1 MTPEEIRIESVE
13 GEAVRALGGELL
25 ALCETIFPGFAADYL
40 TGRLGHV
47 DAPAAVVARDDTG
60 RLVGFKLGYRRG
72 AGLFYSW
79 LGGIHAD
86 VRRQGLARRL
96 MTAQHDWAR
105 GQGYRS
111 VETRTRASNNPMII
125 LNLRSGFQ
133 VAGFE
138 VDRNGQ
144 PIVTQRLILE

>member
-1 MTPEEIRIESVE
+1 MTDIRIESVE
-13 GEAVRALGGELL
+13 GEAVRGLGGELL
-25 ALCETIFPGFAADYL
+25 ALCEVIFPGFAADYL
-40 TGRLGHV
+40 TGRLVHI
-47 DAPAAVVARDDTG
+47 DAPAAVVARDGGG

-79 LGGIHAD
+79 LGGIHPD

-96 MTAQHDWAR
+96 MTAQHLWAR
-105 GQGYRS
+105 DRGYRS

-125 LNLRSGFQ
+125 LNLQSGFH

-144 PIVTQRLILE
+144 PTVTQRLILE

>member
-1 MTPEEIRIESVE
+1 MNVPVAITTIEGDSVR
-13 GEAVRALGGELL
+13 GLGGELL
-25 ALCETIFPGFAADYL
+25 TLCETIFPGFAADYL
-40 TGRLGHV
+40 TGRLGHI
-47 DAPAAVVARDDTG
+47 DAPAAVVARDGSG

-79 LGGIHAD
+79 LGGIHPD

-105 GQGYRS
+105 GRGYRS

-125 LNLRSGFQ
+125 LNLESGFY

>member
-1 MTPEEIRIESVE
+1 MNLPATITTIEGDS
-13 GEAVRALGGELL
+13 VRALGGELL
-25 ALCETIFPGFAADYL
+25 TLCETIFPGFAADYL
-40 TGRLGHV
+40 IGRLGHI
-47 DAPAAVVARDDTG
+47 DAAAAVVARDGSG

-79 LGGIHAD
+79 LGGIHPD

-105 GQGYRS
+105 GRGYRS

-125 LNLRSGFQ
+125 LNLESGFN

-144 PIVTQRLILE
+144 PIVTQRLILA